1 MTGQSSALY
10 FALTD
15 MWTLEAVIFQKGF
28 WYANMHKTV
37 RRP

>member
-15 MWTLEAVIFQKGF
+15 MWTLEAVIFQKSMCNNGLQ
-28 WYANMHKTV
+28 A
-37 RRP
+37 